1 MSEKAKLNVSEHA
14 EPAAGN
20 AQMPVSVMVVLTLL
34 GYIGCYKVDN
44 LNANFASNVHAPFGS
59 PEEVASLAPSEEE
72 LVFSQ
77 GKQLYAN
84 CQGCHQPNGDGT
96 SGTFPPLAG
105 SERVLGDPQRIAAVV
120 LNGLGGE
127 VVVAGETYNN
137 QMTPVGE
144 TWTDEQVAA
153 VLTFIRKEWGNNAGR
168 VLPEAVAQTRAKT
181 KESGHTGPWTE
192 KTLNAAFP
200 AE

>member
-1 MSEKAKLNVSEHA
+1 MSEKAKVNVSGHA

-59 PEEVASLAPSEEE
+59 PQEVASLAPSEEE

-84 CQGCHQPNGDGT
+84 CQGCHQPNGGGT
-96 SGTFPPLAG
+96 PGTFPPLAG
-105 SERVLGDPQRIAAVV
+105 SDWVLGDPQRIAAVV

-127 VVVAGETYNN
+127 VVVSGKTYNN

-153 VLTFIRKEWGNNAGR
+153 VLTFIRNEWGNNAGR
-168 VLPEAVAQTRAKT
+168 VLPEIVAQARTKT
-181 KESGHTGPWTE
+181 GESGHTGPWTE
-192 KTLNAAFP
+192 KTLNATFS

>member
-20 AQMPVSVMVVLTLL
+20 TQMPVSVMVVLTLL

-84 CQGCHQPNGDGT
+84 CQGCHQSNGGGT
-96 SGTFPPLAG
+96 PGTFPPLAG
-105 SERVLGDPQRIAAVV
+105 SDWVMGDPQRIAAVV

-127 VVVAGETYNN
+127 VVVSGKTYNN

-144 TWTDEQVAA
+144 TWSDEQVAA
-153 VLTFIRKEWGNNAGR
+153 VLTYIRKEWGNSGGR
-168 VLPEAVAQTRAKT
+168 VFPDAVSQARAKT
-181 KESGHTGPWTE
+181 KESGQAGPWTE
-192 KTLNAAFP
+192 ATLNAAFP